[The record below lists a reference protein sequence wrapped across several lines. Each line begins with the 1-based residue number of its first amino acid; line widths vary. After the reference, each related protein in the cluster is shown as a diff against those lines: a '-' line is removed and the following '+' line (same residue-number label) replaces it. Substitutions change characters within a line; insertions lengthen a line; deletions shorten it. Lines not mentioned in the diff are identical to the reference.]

1 MSMKRVYYKY
11 QEPFS
16 HILYQTSPYSTIKHH
31 QSTLTKLPVIKK
43 SYTKSISFTN
53 SQPLSIS
60 RSRQNQNAMSQ
71 NRGAVNPAA
80 RAPLEVRPLDMP
92 TPGPGDILVKNE
104 LIAINPVE
112 VNITKNDLF
121 KSKYPCVIGTSFGG
135 EVVAVGEGVSD
146 FKAGDRV
153 AVYASPTD
161 GDKYAAY
168 QAYALAKVD
177 TTILVPEGVDLAV
190 PVSMSG
196 NLTTVVGMISAT
208 AGVPKPD
215 IENEVAST
223 SKKILIY
230 GGTSNLG
237 SLAVQYVRR
246 AGYIVVTT
254 TSPKH
259 KAFVETLGADKIID
273 HSQDRDALV
282 KAFIA
287 EGPYDVVVDTIS
299 YPNTVSILADVLAA
313 QGGGTVFATL
323 PPFGPE
329 TLPEGVV
336 RQYTS
341 WPFVLYKEGN
351 EHLIRWAFQEF
362 FAKGIAGGKLLPTQ
376 IERVSGGFEA
386 VNTALD
392 ILGKGVSNSKVV
404 VELEK

>member
-11 QEPFS
+11 KEPFS
-16 HILYQTSPYSTIKHH
+16 YLLYPTFPYSTIRYQ
-31 QSTLTKLPVIKK
+31 QSALTKSPVIQK
-43 SYTKSISFTN
+43 SQAKIS
-53 SQPLSIS
+53 S
-60 RSRQNQNAMSQ
+60 RSLQNQNTMSQ

-80 RAPLEVRPLDMP
+80 RTPLEVRPLDSR
-92 TPGPGDILVKNE
+92 TPGPSDILVKNE
-104 LIAINPVE
+104 IIAINPVE
-112 VNITKNDLF
+112 VSITKNDLF

-135 EVVAVGEGVSD
+135 QVVAVGEGVSD
-146 FKAGDRV
+146 FKVGDKV

-177 TTILVPEGVDLAV
+177 KTILVPETVDLAV
-190 PVSMSG
+190 PVSMNG

-223 SKKILIY
+223 GKKILIY

-246 AGYIVVTT
+246 AGYSVVTT

-259 KAFVETLGADKIID
+259 KAFVETLGADKVID
-273 HSQDRDALV
+273 HSQDRDTLI

-287 EGPYDVVVDTIS
+287 EGPYDIVVDTIS
-299 YPNTVSILADVLAA
+299 HPNTVSILADVLAA
-313 QGGGTVFATL
+313 QGGGTVYATR
-323 PPFGPE
+323 PAFGPE

-336 RQYTS
+336 RHFTS

-351 EHLIRWAFQEF
+351 EHFIRWAFHEF
-362 FAKGIAGGKLLPTQ
+362 FAKGVASGKLVPTQ
-376 IERVSGGFEA
+376 IERVRGGFEA
-386 VNTALD
+386 INSALD

>member
-1 MSMKRVYYKY
+1 MLKHQQSA
-11 QEPFS
+11 
-16 HILYQTSPYSTIKHH
+16 LIK
-31 QSTLTKLPVIKK
+31 SLFIKK
-43 SYTKSISFTN
+43 SYTKNISFAT

-60 RSRQNQNAMSQ
+60 RSLLNQHAMSQ

-80 RAPLEVRPLDMP
+80 RAPLEVRPLDTP

-104 LIAINPVE
+104 LISINPVE
-112 VNITKNDLF
+112 VSITKNDLF

-135 EVVAVGEGVSD
+135 QVIAVGEGVSD
-146 FKAGDRV
+146 FKVGDKV
-153 AVYASPTD
+153 AAYASPTN
-161 GDKYAAY
+161 GDNFAAY
-168 QAYALAKVD
+168 QAYPLAKVD
-177 TTILVPEGVDLAV
+177 MTILVPEGVDLAV
-190 PVSMSG
+190 PVSMNG

-208 AGVPKPD
+208 AGVLKPD

-223 SKKILIY
+223 GKKILIY

-246 AGYIVVTT
+246 AGYNVVTT
-254 TSPKH
+254 TSPKN

-287 EGPYDVVVDTIS
+287 EGPYDIVVDTIS

-313 QGGGTVFATL
+313 QGGGTVHATL
-323 PPFGPE
+323 PAFGPE

-336 RQYTS
+336 RHFTS
-341 WPFVLYKEGN
+341 WPFVLHQEGN
-351 EHLIRWAFQEF
+351 EHFTRWAFHEF
-362 FAKGIAGGKLLPTQ
+362 FAKGIASGKLVPTQ

-386 VNTALD
+386 INSALD
-392 ILGKGVSNSKVV
+392 ILQKGVSNSKVV

>member
-1 MSMKRVYYKY
+1 MSMKRVYSKYK
-11 QEPFS
+11 EPFS
-16 HILYQTSPYSTIKHH
+16 HLLSQTSPYSTIKDQ
-31 QSTLTKLPVIKK
+31 QSSLTKLPVIKK
-43 SYTKSISFTN
+43 SYTKSISFAT
-53 SQPLSIS
+53 SQPLSIL
-60 RSRQNQNAMSQ
+60 RSRQNQDAMSQ

-80 RAPLEVRPLDMP
+80 RAPLEVRPLDTP

-112 VNITKNDLF
+112 VSITKNDLF
-121 KSKYPCVIGTSFGG
+121 KSNYPCVIGTSFGG
-135 EVVAVGEGVSD
+135 EVVDVGEGVSD
-146 FKAGDRV
+146 FKVGDKV

-177 TTILVPEGVDLAV
+177 TTILVPEVIDLAV
-190 PVSMSG
+190 PVSMNG

-223 SKKILIY
+223 GKKILIY

-246 AGYIVVTT
+246 AGYSVVTT

-259 KAFVETLGADKIID
+259 KGFVETLGADNIID
-273 HSQDRDALV
+273 HSQDRDTLV

-287 EGPYDVVVDTIS
+287 EGPYDIVVDTIS

-313 QGGGTVFATL
+313 QGGGTVYATM

-329 TLPEGVV
+329 TLPQGVV
-336 RQYTS
+336 RHYTS
-341 WPFVLYKEGN
+341 WPFVLHKEGN
-351 EHLIRWAFQEF
+351 EHFTRWAFHEF
-362 FAKGIAGGKLLPTQ
+362 FAKGIASGKLVPTQ

-386 VNTALD
+386 INSALD

-404 VELEK
+404 VELKK